1 MFLHALDI
9 NKNTITLQNDIKTL
23 QIRIPDQLRHDA
35 DLVLADIG
43 LDMPTAVR
51 LYLAKIVQTR
61 SIPFTLTAS
70 PAPPLEPAA
79 PEVAVTQE
87 QIDAVDANWEK
98 RKKARASA
106 TTRKPR
112 PP

>member
-1 MFLHALDI
+1 
-9 NKNTITLQNDIKTL
+9 
-23 QIRIPDQLRHDA
+23 
-35 DLVLADIG
+35 VLADIG

-70 PAPPLEPAA
+70 PAPPVEPVT
-79 PEVAVTQE
+79 PEIAVTQE
-87 QIDAVDANWEK
+87 QIDAVDATWEK
-98 RKKARASA
+98 RKKARAA
-106 TTRKPR
+106 TTTRKPR